1 MSVRRS
7 FGFVC
12 LVSSVSACRR
22 LAFAPLLTALFGCAA
37 TPPPKSQPSPLLGDV
52 MPSFESTT
60 LNGNPVMS
68 NAYEGHKMVVSFVGV
83 KCEPCERVLTAA
95 QAVYAD
101 NREVVVLGVFR
112 REDSEK
118 ALSTAARLELRFPV
132 VIDRDGSL
140 AKHFH
145 IENVPSTFVVNQR
158 GRVSWLGGA
167 DLTEDGLSAA
177 LQAAQ

>member
-7 FGFVC
+7 FVC
-12 LVSSVSACRR
+12 LGSAFGASRCFVSV
-22 LAFAPLLTALFGCAA
+22 APLLAGLLGCASA
-37 TPPPKSQPSPLLGDV
+37 PPPKSQPSPLLGDV

-68 NAYEGHKMVVSFVGV
+68 GSYEGHKMVVSFVGA

-95 QAVYAD
+95 QAVYAY
-101 NREVVVLGVFR
+101 NREVVVVGVFQ
-112 REDSEK
+112 REGSEK
-118 ALSTAARLELRFPV
+118 ARSTAARLELRFPV
-132 VIDRDGSL
+132 VVDRDGSL

-145 IENVPSTFVVNQR
+145 IEAVPSTFVVNER

-167 DLTEDGLSAA
+167 DLTEDGLNAA
-177 LQAAQ
+177 LHAAE